1 MRSMSSRSSSNIESL
16 GRRGPT
22 AIAAKAPM
30 WLMPANEFLALDA
43 LRPQQELAAEGKM
56 VVWQPSMETVF
67 FVSHQ
72 WTALDHPDHSGLQ
85 LRTFQRL
92 LERMLAGTC
101 PETAPGFIDAVSLRS
116 NVKVSPTTW
125 RKLAKDAYIW
135 MDYISVRA
143 AVLACEKGRERADST
158 TPRARSTD

>member
-1 MRSMSSRSSSNIESL
+1 MQSMQPRSGSTVESL

-22 AIAAKAPM
+22 AIAAQAPM

-43 LRPQQELAAEGKM
+43 LRPQQDLVAEGKM

-101 PETAPGFIDAVSLRS
+101 PETAPGFVDAANLRS
-116 NVKVSPTTW
+116 KVKVSSRRW
-125 RKLAKDAYIW
+125 RELAKDAYIW

-143 AVLACEKGRERADST
+143 AALTIEKDGKRGLYPPRT
-158 TPRARSTD
+158 TTD

>member
-1 MRSMSSRSSSNIESL
+1 MHSRGSTIESH
-16 GRRGPT
+16 RRSGPT
-22 AIAAKAPM
+22 AIAAQAPM

-85 LRTFQRL
+85 LRT
-92 LERMLAGTC
+92 
-101 PETAPGFIDAVSLRS
+101 
-116 NVKVSPTTW
+116 
-125 RKLAKDAYIW
+125 
-135 MDYISVRA
+135 
-143 AVLACEKGRERADST
+143 
-158 TPRARSTD
+158 